1 MWHRAQWERK
11 GFLPQ
16 HTTNAA
22 SVARRLHLRFTSKAN
37 HLHLRL
43 ARLSCRMMNPIF
55 RTFFALLLAGY
66 GSVGL
71 VSAAPLKV
79 ASLSTVLSDVVRNVG
94 GDKIEVEEI
103 VKGGVDPHEFQ
114 PSPSDVQ
121 TVAEANLVLVSGKGM
136 EGYLSKLEEGTDQKK
151 FIDVGSKVGSS
162 LKLKDE
168 GKIVEDPHWW
178 HSVANVKRATD
189 TVRDALAAADPA
201 DKDAFTANAA
211 AYQTKLDELD
221 KAIKLKVA
229 ELGRDKRKLVTSHD
243 AFQYFAR
250 DYGFKIYPI
259 EGVSTAEEP
268 STRRVAELLGTIK
281 KEKVKAVFFENT
293 QNPKVIAQITKET
306 GAVIG
311 GELYADG
318 LGAPDSDAAT
328 YEGMMK
334 HNVDTVVNALK

>member
-1 MWHRAQWERK
+1 MTQFSRVF
-11 GFLPQ
+11 G
-16 HTTNAA
+16 
-22 SVARRLHLRFTSKAN
+22 
-37 HLHLRL
+37 
-43 ARLSCRMMNPIF
+43 
-55 RTFFALLLAGY
+55 ALLLAGL
-66 GSVGL
+66 GGGGV

-79 ASLSTVLSDVVRNVG
+79 ASLSTVLSDVAANVG
-94 GDKIEVEEI
+94 GDKVRVETI

-114 PSPSDVQ
+114 PSPGDVEL
-121 TVAEANLVLVSGKGM
+121 VAAADVVLVSGKGM
-136 EGYLSKLEEGTDQKK
+136 EGYLSKLEEGTDAKK
-151 FIDVGSKVGSS
+151 FVNVGDRIGSS

-168 GKIVEDPHWW
+168 GKIIEDPHWW
-178 HSVANVKRATD
+178 HSVANVKKAAD
-189 TVRDALAAADPA
+189 VVRDAFAAADPA
-201 DKDAFTANAA
+201 DTAAFAAAAA
-211 AYQTKLDELD
+211 AYQAKLDELD
-221 KAIKLKVA
+221 TAIKVKVA

-306 GAVIG
+306 GATVG

-328 YEGMMK
+328 YPGMMR
-334 HNVDTVVNALK
+334 HNVDAIVDALK